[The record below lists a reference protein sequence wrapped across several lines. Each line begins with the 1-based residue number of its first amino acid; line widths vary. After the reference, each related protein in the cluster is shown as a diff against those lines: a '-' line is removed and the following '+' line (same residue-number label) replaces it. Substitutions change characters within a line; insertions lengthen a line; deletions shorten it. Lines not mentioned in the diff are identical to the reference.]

1 MRDFRGS
8 CAWVIPCLALAGVAR
23 VAGSSVEPATDPDRR
38 AAAVEARLTDS
49 ERFQLLHG
57 IMALPPGPNDQW
69 SLPPGLKITAGY
81 VQGVARLGIP
91 DLMETDASLGVVNP
105 LQLRPDDVATAL
117 PSGLAIASTFDADL
131 AYLGGA
137 TIGAEARAK
146 GFNVMLA
153 GGVNLARDPRNGR
166 NFEYLGEDPLLAGT
180 LDGSAIAGIQSQG
193 VVSTMKHFALN
204 DQETL
209 RATIDARIDRSAL
222 RESDLLA
229 FELALARG
237 RPGSVM
243 CAYNRVNGEYSC
255 GNEWLL
261 NRVLKGDWGYPG
273 WVMSDWGAVHDAS
286 DFSKG
291 LDQES
296 GSQLDSKVWF
306 DAPLRAELTAGRITK
321 AQLSAAVRRI
331 LRSLYAV
338 GADRAP
344 EEGPI
349 DYGAHAKVAQR
360 LAEEGIVLLKNRGAL
375 PLPKDAHSILIVGG
389 HADVGV
395 LSGGG
400 SSQVTP
406 YGGKS
411 VVIPVGA
418 PGEIGAIVRA
428 LYMPSPPL
436 AALQAALPQA
446 TVEFQSG
453 YDVATAAAAAARV
466 DAVVVFATQWQ
477 NEGYDHAS
485 MDLPEGQDALIEAL
499 AGVNRKL
506 IVVLETGNPVK
517 MPWIDGVDAVLE
529 AWYPGERGGSA
540 IADVLTGAANPSG
553 RLPMSFPVNESQL
566 PRPAVPG
573 LGLPQGSPATVDYA
587 EGSDVGYRWYAKRRS
602 TPLFPFGF
610 GLSYTTF
617 DVSGLR
623 VSVKPGAQWGLTA
636 RFAVKNTGQRAGTAV
651 PQVYLVS
658 RSGVPT
664 LRLAGFMRVPLGP
677 GESRN
682 AEVTIDPHL
691 LGRWDEERN
700 GWRID
705 AGRYGFA
712 LGTSAADLG
721 ERSTAVLAAARIRP

>member
-1 MRDFRGS
+1 
-8 CAWVIPCLALAGVAR
+8 
-23 VAGSSVEPATDPDRR
+23 
-38 AAAVEARLTDS
+38 
-49 ERFQLLHG
+49 
-57 IMALPPGPNDQW
+57 
-69 SLPPGLKITAGY
+69 
-81 VQGVARLGIP
+81 
-91 DLMETDASLGVVNP
+91 
-105 LQLRPDDVATAL
+105 
-117 PSGLAIASTFDADL
+117 
-131 AYLGGA
+131 
-137 TIGAEARAK
+137 
-146 GFNVMLA
+146 
-153 GGVNLARDPRNGR
+153 
-166 NFEYLGEDPLLAGT
+166 
-180 LDGSAIAGIQSQG
+180 
-193 VVSTMKHFALN
+193 
-204 DQETL
+204 
-209 RATIDARIDRSAL
+209 
-222 RESDLLA
+222 
-229 FELALARG
+229 
-237 RPGSVM
+237 
-243 CAYNRVNGEYSC
+243 
-255 GNEWLL
+255 
-261 NRVLKGDWGYPG
+261 
-273 WVMSDWGAVHDAS
+273 
-286 DFSKG
+286 
-291 LDQES
+291 
-296 GSQLDSKVWF
+296 
-306 DAPLRAELTAGRITK
+306 
-321 AQLSAAVRRI
+321 
-331 LRSLYAV
+331 
-338 GADRAP
+338 
-344 EEGPI
+344 
-349 DYGAHAKVAQR
+349 
-360 LAEEGIVLLKNRGAL
+360 
-375 PLPKDAHSILIVGG
+375 
-389 HADVGV
+389 
-395 LSGGG
+395 
-400 SSQVTP
+400 
-406 YGGKS
+406 
-411 VVIPVGA
+411 
-418 PGEIGAIVRA
+418 
-428 LYMPSPPL
+428 
-436 AALQAALPQA
+436 
-446 TVEFQSG
+446 
-453 YDVATAAAAAARV
+453 
-466 DAVVVFATQWQ
+466 
-477 NEGYDHAS
+477 

-664 LRLAGFMRVPLGP
+664 LRLASFMRVPLEP

-721 ERSTAVLAAARIRP
+721 ERSTAVLAAARIPP

>member
-1 MRDFRGS
+1 
-8 CAWVIPCLALAGVAR
+8 
-23 VAGSSVEPATDPDRR
+23 
-38 AAAVEARLTDS
+38 
-49 ERFQLLHG
+49 
-57 IMALPPGPNDQW
+57 
-69 SLPPGLKITAGY
+69 
-81 VQGVARLGIP
+81 
-91 DLMETDASLGVVNP
+91 METDASLGVVNP

-117 PSGLAIASTFDADL
+117 PSGLAIASTFDPDL
-131 AYLGGA
+131 AYRAGA

-180 LDGSAIAGIQSQG
+180 MDGSSIAGIQSQG

-209 RATIDARIDRSAL
+209 RATLDARIDRSAL

-243 CAYNRVNGEYSC
+243 CAYNKVNGEYSC
-255 GNEWLL
+255 GNDWLL

-306 DAPLRAELTAGRITK
+306 GAPLQAELAAGRITK
-321 AQLSAAVRRI
+321 AQVSAAVRRI

-349 DYGAHAKVAQR
+349 DYGAHAQVAQR

-375 PLPKDAHSILIVGG
+375 PLPTGTHSILIVGG

-418 PGEIGAIVRA
+418 PGEIGAVVRA

-436 AALQAALPQA
+436 AALQTALPQA
-446 TVEFQSG
+446 SVEFQSG
-453 YDVATAAAAAARV
+453 YDVATAAAAAARA
-466 DAVVVFATQWQ
+466 DVVVAFATQWQ

-499 AGVNRKL
+499 ARANRHVV
-506 IVVLETGNPVK
+506 VVLETGNPVK
-517 MPWIDGVDAVLE
+517 MPWIDDVDAVLE

-540 IADVLTGAANPSG
+540 IANVLIGAANPSG
-553 RLPMSFPVNESQL
+553 RLPMSFPVDESQL
-566 PRPAVPG
+566 PRPAIPG
-573 LGLPQGSPATVDYA
+573 LGLPEGSPATVDYA

-617 DVSGLR
+617 EVSGLR
-623 VSVKPGAQWGLTA
+623 VGATPGARLGLTA
-636 RFAVKNTGQRAGTAV
+636 RFAVTNTGLRAGTAV

-658 RSGVPT
+658 SSGVPT
-664 LRLAGFMRVPLGP
+664 LRLAGFTRVALEP
-677 GESRN
+677 GESRKVEL
-682 AEVTIDPHL
+682 ALDPHL
-691 LGRWDEERN
+691 LGRWDEKRN

-705 AGRYGFA
+705 AGPYGFA

-721 ERSTAVLAAARIRP
+721 ERSTAVLAAARIAP